1 MLFGAMYNVC
11 SGAQGCK
18 NERLGGDTMQNEDVC
33 EGPYLTYVVY
43 RSFKTPPPV
52 VWKDGVRV
60 CLH

>member
-52 VWKDGVRV
+52 V
-60 CLH
+60 